1 MQVKVSQ
8 NMSLKLL
15 SFLIA
20 CVLWF
25 AVLGSRNV
33 EVTKEIPVEI
43 ITSPDL
49 MVANDVPDKVVFRM
63 SGPKAFLRNIL
74 NRKEEPIRVNF
85 TTAKPGFTTY
95 RLFQDNIQVPI
106 GVKVLS
112 VNPASLVVKL
122 EPVKHKEVPIRLVTK
137 GAVATGYSIAKL
149 ELLQNTIKLKGPE
162 SNIDTVREVLTAPV
176 NLSDVFDS
184 GIKEA
189 TLDLSDAPGVVVE
202 SELPKIHFEV
212 TQTTANFKIRNVD
225 VKIVSSRRSTVDPKE
240 VVIFVK
246 CSPEELKTINRT
258 KVFVT
263 VDMKNKGAGTY
274 EESVNAQLPANI
286 KLMKVV
292 PQKVKVTLY

>member
-1 MQVKVSQ
+1 
-8 NMSLKLL
+8 MSL
-15 SFLIA
+15 
-20 CVLWF
+20 
-25 AVLGSRNV
+25 
-33 EVTKEIPVEI
+33 
-43 ITSPDL
+43 
-49 MVANDVPDKVVFRM
+49 
-63 SGPKAFLRNIL
+63 
-74 NRKEEPIRVNF
+74 IR
-85 TTAKPGFTTY
+85 
-95 RLFQDNIQVPI
+95 
-106 GVKVLS
+106 
-112 VNPASLVVKL
+112 
-122 EPVKHKEVPIRLVTK
+122 
-137 GAVATGYSIAKL
+137 
-149 ELLQNTIKLKGPE
+149 
-162 SNIDTVREVLTAPV
+162 
-176 NLSDVFDS
+176 
-184 GIKEA
+184 IKEA
-189 TLDLSDAPGVVVE
+189 KLDLSDEPGVVVE